1 MCLEELRSIPEWQR
15 DGSREILANQDVMKG
30 DVSEIKK
37 GVSEIASDLS
47 EIKKHR
53 LSQSEV
59 RQTLK
64 SEPGWE
70 EWMNVK
76 TKLGHFGGNHYILIV
91 DRFDEVNSED
101 IKALANVP
109 WKLVI
114 DLDPN
119 SEIDGFLSNFNPSE
133 TKGGVVVTFTPS
145 QLQDAHVDGMIDP
158 QRMQWL
164 FANGRN
170 SRTQL
175 QIGNQDESE
184 DKPKDNSNEWIKTY
198 KKLVQ
203 ELIRACCQKLK
214 SMKPVWCIVL
224 GITRDV
230 SIKIAKEILKEIYSQ
245 FSSKFSTK
253 FLSFVPKPDV
263 RKFDNGEISSLPPSL
278 FLRGLRSLFGI
289 SEVTYPLPSSQK
301 GLKIDLNQRQY
312 NFLSEYLEVLYI
324 GCEEIPSEETD
335 KKNAFIMH
343 HLEKFLCGKA
353 ISFASLC
360 YRHDAARN
368 LTKEIYDRIVEMLYK
383 IPKPRIV
390 QVTHA
395 PGSGGTTIA
404 RRVLWDLHDTHPCAI
419 VKLDHVTESFGQ
431 NSEGEKYLNNL
442 CERILHLEDK
452 CNRTPVI
459 LIDGNSR
466 QVRILSD
473 WIVRK
478 LEGKALILRC
488 ANYVQTADKKD
499 KFQSHQADKLWLD
512 VEDEGILSDRTDN
525 YFHAEDD
532 FKVNPILKD
541 DENDYSGFVEKYD
554 SHRKKLGYKDIAP
567 HNEERKRVYHFPMMV
582 MLDKFENLKGIVDDS
597 LDILKKIPDPV
608 EYSIATMVAFVQLYA
623 ELPTPG
629 SLVARFFKKNLRT
642 NGELAKHFSTTLT
655 NLLVP
660 DEPPSITDFYSDY
673 DEDYDDC
680 SSENNTT
687 ESVSSKSSSVLQ
699 SYSFQHPK
707 VAKLVLDHSK
717 KSVNEITED
726 FIRLKILESYRR
738 NDENR
743 PLIENLFLHNKE
755 STGAHFSKLVDE
767 LGKETNGGRIFEDA
781 AKQTKDVKFLSHVA
795 RFYAYKG
802 EFRKARDLIKDGFE
816 AETNAPVE
824 KKRRV
829 VSTEGHIVLMEMN
842 HKKKKIA
849 DIECLE
855 TLSKEAL
862 DLFRKARGSP
872 PWTYPNP
879 LIGEAMVWQFCID
892 WIIKDKNGYVEE
904 AIKFML
910 EDSFF
915 ADAIGESLYLLD
927 EVDRMVEI
935 VPTLNDPKHTKSLA
949 NKARR
954 VLVQLIGT
962 TKSETKRKGK
972 QTVRIHHICQEI
984 ISKYK
989 KIATEKDI
997 IRLRVHWM
1005 LNDVDRKVFLLDGA
1019 DKVDLLSWL
1028 KRLVNDFKMFNYTRD
1043 LMEAAAELQTPP
1055 FKIDEALKII
1065 ARWQEYCPNDPFSYL
1080 YMCMICFLEVHKGS
1094 VFEYRPSYESALE
1107 NCRKKSQENSHRR
1120 YWQYFIGK
1128 DRDGV
1133 CALLTRPKLEA
1144 QYIKRWKNS
1153 QESSGS
1159 RRKEDVLDQMFWNNY
1174 YRDFLLKC
1182 RGRIECR
1189 GDSSRGK
1196 EIPYIMMEP
1205 GNLEIRVQKPSIG
1218 TAYMDYQP
1226 DSMVSFV
1233 VCFTLNGPM
1242 AKGICFIDSKE
1253 KTKTDAKPVK
1263 QARKENHKSIDII
1276 EKDSLG

>member
-1 MCLEELRSIPEWQR
+1 MREWQR
-15 DGSREILANQDVMKG
+15 DGFREILANQDVMKVG
-30 DVSEIKK
+30 VSGIEKGISKIAFDVYEIK
-37 GVSEIASDLS
+37 DC
-47 EIKKHR
+47 

-59 RQTLK
+59 RQSLK
-64 SEPGWE
+64 SEPDWE
-70 EWMNVK
+70 EWVNVK
-76 TKLGHFGGNHYILIV
+76 AKLGHFGDNHYILIV
-91 DRFDEVNSED
+91 DRFNEVNSED

-119 SEIDGFLSNFNPSE
+119 SDIDGLLSNFNPSE

-145 QLQDAHVDGMIDP
+145 KLKDAHVDGMIDP

-170 SRTQL
+170 SKTQL
-175 QIGNQDESE
+175 QIGNQDDNE

-203 ELIRACCQKLK
+203 ELIRVCCQKLK

-224 GITRDV
+224 GITRNV

-245 FSSKFSTK
+245 FSSKFSTNY
-253 FLSFVPKPDV
+253 LSFVPKPDV

-324 GCEEIPSEETD
+324 GCEEIPSGERD
-335 KKNAFIMH
+335 KKNAFINQ
-343 HLEKFLCGKA
+343 HLEKFLRGKA
-353 ISFASLC
+353 ISFASLY

-419 VKLDHVTESFGQ
+419 VKLDYVTESFGQ

-525 YFHAEDD
+525 FLHAEDD

-554 SHRKKLGYKDIAP
+554 SHRKQLGYKDEAP
-567 HNEERKRVYHFPMMV
+567 YNDPQRVYHFPMMV

-597 LDILKKIPDPV
+597 LDILKKIPDSV

-623 ELPTPG
+623 KLPTPG

-673 DEDYDDC
+673 DEDYDHC

-687 ESVSSKSSSVLQ
+687 ESASSKSSSVLQ
-699 SYSFQHPK
+699 SYSFQHRD

-726 FIRLKILESYRR
+726 FIRLKVLESYRR

-743 PLIENLFLHNKE
+743 PLIENLFLYNKE

-767 LGKETNGGRIFEDA
+767 LGKEANGGRIFEDA
-781 AKQTKDVKFLSHVA
+781 AKQTKDVKFFSHVA

-802 EFRKARDLIKDGFE
+802 DFRKARDLIKDGFK
-816 AETNAPVE
+816 AESNAPVE
-824 KKRRV
+824 KKRGV
-829 VSTEGHIVLMEMN
+829 VCTEGHIALMEMK
-842 HKKKKIA
+842 HKNTEIT
-849 DIECLE
+849 DIECLKK
-855 TLSKEAL
+855 LSKEAL
-862 DLFRKARGSP
+862 DLFRKARGNP
-872 PWTYPNP
+872 PWTNPNP
-879 LIGEAMVWQFCID
+879 LIEEAMVWQFCFE
-892 WIIKDKNGYVEE
+892 WIIKNENGCVEE
-904 AIKFML
+904 AVKFIL
-910 EDSFF
+910 KDSFF
-915 ADAIGESLYLLD
+915 SGAIGESLYLMD
-927 EVDRMVEI
+927 EVDRIVET
-935 VPTLNDPKHTKSLA
+935 VPTLNDPKYTKFLA
-949 NKARR
+949 NEGRR
-954 VLVQLIGT
+954 LLVQLIGSTNST
-962 TKSETKRKGK
+962 TERKGL
-972 QTVRIHHICQEI
+972 QTVRIQRICEEI

-997 IRLRVHWM
+997 IRLRVQWM
-1005 LNDVDRKVFLLDGA
+1005 LNDVDRKMFLLDSG
-1019 DKVDLLSWL
+1019 DRVDLLSWL
-1028 KRLVNDFKMFNYTRD
+1028 RRLVNDFKMFNHTRD
-1043 LMEAAAELQTPP
+1043 LMEAAAEQPKPP
-1055 FKIDEALKII
+1055 FDNDEALKII

-1094 VFEYRPSYESALE
+1094 IFEYRSSYESALE
-1107 NCRKKSQENSHRR
+1107 NCTRKSQENSHRR
-1120 YWQYFIGK
+1120 FWQYFIGNGKRRKNFQEGSVGK

-1144 QYIKRWKNS
+1144 QYGKRRKNF

-1159 RRKEDVLDQMFWNNY
+1159 RRKEDVLDQEFWKNHC
-1174 YRDFLLKC
+1174 RDFLLEC
-1182 RGRIECR
+1182 TGRIEFR
-1189 GDSSRGK
+1189 GDTSKGK

-1205 GNLEIRVQKPSIG
+1205 GNLEIKVQKTSVG
-1218 TAYMDYQP
+1218 RAYMDYQP

-1233 VCFTLNGPM
+1233 VYFTLNGPI
-1242 AKGICFIDSKE
+1242 AKGIRFIDSKE
-1253 KTKTDAKPVK
+1253 KKRPM
-1263 QARKENHKSIDII
+1263 QSQLNRQGRKITNP
-1276 EKDSLG
+1276 